1 MGFVYK
7 ITCIP
12 SAKSYIGISIH
23 EPEKVRIKTHL
34 SGNGSRLLASAIKKY
49 GKDVFTYEIL
59 EENVFPELLPEL
71 EVFYISKFNTV
82 AKNGYNLTHGGEP
95 NKRLSDET
103 RHKIS
108 ESTKGRTAHNK
119 GKSHSLESRRKM
131 SEAKKGEKSYFF
143 GKKLSSETRRKM
155 SEAKKGKKHTPETRR
170 KMSESRKRRNPP
182 SLESRR
188 KMSKASKGEKNHFY
202 GKKHSSE
209 TRLKMS
215 SPHKQTAHQI
225 FLALPEEMALPEKR
239 RILLAK
245 FSGLASN
252 VSVYRWVS
260 EWSRSS

>member
-12 SAKSYIGISIH
+12 SAKSYIGISVN
-23 EPEKVRIKTHL
+23 EPEKDRIQKHL
-34 SGNGSRLLASAIKKY
+34 SGRGSRLLASAIKKY

-103 RHKIS
+103 RHKMS
-108 ESTKGRTAHNK
+108 ESMKGRTAHNK
-119 GKSHSLESRRKM
+119 GKSHSLEARHKM
-131 SEAKKGEKSYFF
+131 SEAKKGEKSYYF
-143 GKKLSSETRRKM
+143 GKKLSSEHRRKM
-155 SEAKKGKKHTPETRR
+155 SEAKKGKKRSAETRR
-170 KMSESRKRRNPP
+170 KISESSKGKII
-182 SLESRR
+182 SLEHRQ
-188 KMSKASKGEKNHFY
+188 KLSKANKGEKNHFY

-260 EWSRSS
+260 EWLRSS